1 MKMQSKLIYEIV
13 ENDNNNEAQLNLLNC
28 SDELTEVLNSSECI
42 QKDISTKTSHNNG
55 NNENRIKYKTNQP
68 LKNKEEIRS
77 FFISNQLWI
86 VTLLILIIVIV
97 IASLSVWFGITY
109 YKSKLSGID
118 IIEVPG
124 GSQAISSTTNKTI
137 NKICLE
143 PIESGPCRASIEMFA
158 FSVDQWRCIKFIYGG
173 CHGNSN
179 LFASIEECEAVCH

>member
-1 MKMQSKLIYEIV
+1 MKMPSKLIYEIV
-13 ENDNNNEAQLNLLNC
+13 ENDNNIEAQLNC
-28 SDELTEVLNSSECI
+28 SDEITEVLNSSECI
-42 QKDISTKTSHNNG
+42 QKDILTKTLHNNG
-55 NNENRIKYKTNQP
+55 NNKNQIKHKTNQS
-68 LKNKEEIRS
+68 LKNEEGIRS

-97 IASLSVWFGITY
+97 IALLSVWFGIVNC
-109 YKSKLSGID
+109 KSKLSGVD
-118 IIEVPG
+118 IVKVPG
-124 GSQAISSTTNKTI
+124 GSQVISSTTNETI

-179 LFASIEECEAVCH
+179 QFASIEECEAVCH

>member
-1 MKMQSKLIYEIV
+1 MKMPSKLIYEIV
-13 ENDNNNEAQLNLLNC
+13 ENDNNIEAQLNC
-28 SDELTEVLNSSECI
+28 SDEITEVLNSSDCI
-42 QKDISTKTSHNNG
+42 QKDILTKTLHNNG
-55 NNENRIKYKTNQP
+55 NNKNQIKHKTNQS
-68 LKNKEEIRS
+68 LKNEEGIRS

-97 IASLSVWFGITY
+97 IALLSVWFGIVN
-109 YKSKLSGID
+109 L
-118 IIEVPG
+118 
-124 GSQAISSTTNKTI
+124 ISSTTNETI

-179 LFASIEECEAVCH
+179 QFASIEECEAVCH

>member
-1 MKMQSKLIYEIV
+1 MPSKLIYEIV
-13 ENDNNNEAQLNLLNC
+13 ENDNNIEAQLNC
-28 SDELTEVLNSSECI
+28 SDEITEVLNSSDCI
-42 QKDISTKTSHNNG
+42 QKDILTKTLHNNG
-55 NNENRIKYKTNQP
+55 NNKNQIKHKTNHS
-68 LKNKEEIRS
+68 LKNEERIRS

-97 IASLSVWFGITY
+97 IALLSVWFGIVN
-109 YKSKLSGID
+109 L
-118 IIEVPG
+118 
-124 GSQAISSTTNKTI
+124 ISSTTNETI

-179 LFASIEECEAVCH
+179 QFASIEECEAVCH